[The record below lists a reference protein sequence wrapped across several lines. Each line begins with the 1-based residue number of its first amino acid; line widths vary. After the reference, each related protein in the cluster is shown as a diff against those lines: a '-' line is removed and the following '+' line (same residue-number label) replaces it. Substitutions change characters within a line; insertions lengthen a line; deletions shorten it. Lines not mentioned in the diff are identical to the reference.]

1 MLVGLFPSHPRDDA
15 TTRRNRRSSQPQ
27 CAARLLGLLP
37 ELRRRVR
44 LRRAEGGFGGWRF
57 GRCRAVRLLVRG

>member
-15 TTRRNRRSSQPQ
+15 TIRRNRRSSQPQ
-27 CAARLLGLLP
+27 CAGRLLGLLP

-44 LRRAEGGFGGWRF
+44 LRRAEGGVGGWRF